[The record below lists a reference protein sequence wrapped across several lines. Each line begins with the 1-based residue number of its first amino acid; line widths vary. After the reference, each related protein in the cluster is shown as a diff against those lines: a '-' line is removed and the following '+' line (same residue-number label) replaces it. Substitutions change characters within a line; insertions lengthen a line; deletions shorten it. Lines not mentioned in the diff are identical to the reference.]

1 MIATVRTEMEYRSVA
16 DLDDAL
22 VSWLPA
28 LPREIE
34 VIVGIPRSGLLVAN
48 LLALHLNL
56 PLTDVAGLI
65 GGRLLQAGTRWQGA
79 PLDSLLAEPRHVL
92 VVDDSVCSG
101 ATVRRTRETIAAA
114 QLPHRITYAA
124 VYMAPDALR
133 EGHVD
138 LHRELVP
145 MPRVFEWNLMH
156 CAALANAC
164 VDIDGVLCRD
174 PLPAENDDGRRYE
187 RFLCDVEPL
196 VIPSHEVGWLV
207 TSRLEKY
214 RRHTEEWLARH
225 GVRYRELRMMDYPS
239 AAARRAAGAY
249 ASFKAEVYRATG
261 ASLFIESSS
270 VLAPQIASL
279 AGKPVFCSETRE
291 LLRAG
296 DVAADARLPMTAQ
309 PSPLRRALGALGA
322 LRRRVI

>member
-1 MIATVRTEMEYRSVA
+1 MIAPAGTVMEYRSVA

-28 LPREIE
+28 LPRDID
-34 VIVGIPRSGLLVAN
+34 VVVGIPRSGLLVAN

-65 GGRLLQAGTRWQGA
+65 GGRLIQAGARWQGA
-79 PLDSLLAEPRHVL
+79 PLDSLLAEPRTVL

-101 ATVRRTRETIAAA
+101 ATIRRTREAIAAA
-114 QLPHRITYAA
+114 QLPHRIVYAA
-124 VYMAPDALR
+124 VYMAPDAVH

-138 LHRELVP
+138 SYRELVS

-187 RFLCDVEPL
+187 RFLCEVEPL
-196 VIPSHEVGWLV
+196 VLPTREVGWLV

-225 GVRYRELRMMDYPS
+225 GVRYRELRMMDYPT

-249 ASFKAEVYRATG
+249 ASFKAEIYRSTG
-261 ASLFIESSS
+261 ASLFIESSC
-270 VLAPQIASL
+270 VLAPQIAALS
-279 AGKPVFCSETRE
+279 GKPVFCSETRE

-296 DVAADARLPMTAQ
+296 DEADEARVPVAAAT
-309 PSPLRRALGALGA
+309 SPIRRALGALGA
-322 LRRRVI
+322 LKRRVI